1 MFRRYID
8 KKNIALALG
17 SGSAKGIAHI
27 GVINKLI
34 DNGCKIKAVA
44 GTSAGAVIAAYYA
57 AGKLHL
63 IEEYLLSLNATKAFN
78 KLDLSF
84 SGGFIGGKKFTNILQ
99 QHLGDIK
106 FDDLDTPL
114 YVVATNFDKGCEEVL
129 SSGSVID
136 ALRASIAVPGV
147 FKPHFYNGTYYV
159 DGAITNP
166 VPVDALYDRGYKNII
181 AVSLSGTVDER
192 VDPSMPSI
200 LSSLSRTIDI
210 VTAYLTSIRMGN
222 AAAIITPVS
231 DNIGMFDLHKA
242 KDVIDEGSRATE
254 IIFKNG
260 KIIDKCDRKLEKIV
274 RILSSND

>member
-1 MFRRYID
+1 MFKRYID
-8 KKNIALALG
+8 KKNICLALG

-27 GVINKLI
+27 GVINTLI
-34 DNGCKIKAVA
+34 DKGYKIKAVA

-57 AGKLHL
+57 AGKIHM

-84 SGGFIGGKKFTNILQ
+84 GGGFIGGKKFTNILQ
-99 QHLGDIK
+99 KHIGDIK
-106 FDDLDTPL
+106 FDDLDIPL

-129 SSGSVID
+129 SSGSVVD

-147 FKPHFYNGTYYV
+147 FKPHFYNGTHYV

-210 VTAYLTSIRMGN
+210 VTAYLTNIRMGN
-222 AAAIITPVS
+222 AAAVITPEF
-231 DNIGMFDLHKA
+231 DDIGMFDLHKS
-242 KDVIDEGSRATE
+242 KDIIDEGSRATE
-254 IIFKNG
+254 YIFKNG
-260 KIIDKCDRKLEKIV
+260 KIEDKCDRKLEKIV
-274 RILSSND
+274 RILSSKD